1 MNGIYTNN
9 QNEWYNLLPSEGKYV
24 ADLIV
29 KYHNYFKSK
38 DKKYKNIVYWIRLS
52 MLLLSMTSTIVL
64 GLKFRNDYWENA
76 QVNIGLVLSAI
87 ITFVTA
93 LSSFFN
99 FEKYWM
105 RNISIHIEL
114 NKLRDNFIYEAEANK
129 MDENKIQF
137 YLNKLDEIQTKN
149 IKYWEDAIKKM

>member
-129 MDENKIQF
+129 MDENRIQF

>member
-1 MNGIYTNN
+1 MGTSK
-9 QNEWYNLLPSEGKYV
+9 QDEWYELLPSEGKYV

-38 DKKYKNIVYWIRLS
+38 DKKYKNIVYWGRIS
-52 MLLLSMTSTIVL
+52 VLLLSMASTIVL
-64 GLKFRNDYWENA
+64 GLKLQNDCWGNA

-87 ITFVTA
+87 ISFLTA
-93 LSSFFN
+93 FSSFFN

-129 MDENKIQF
+129 MDDSRIKF
-137 YLNKLDEIQTKN
+137 YLDRLDEIQTKN
-149 IKYWEDAIKKM
+149 IEYWKDAIKKM